1 MRRHKATVALVA
13 WTFLVWTTRIGNI
26 WRDGDLDAAAK
37 WGRTALALSFTAL
50 ALGVV
55 VALRR
60 RARTPLVAAVGALGA
75 WTTGVWIVRVAGIVA
90 ADHAVGFTVVHAVLA
105 VVSIVLAVAAWRETR
120 RLAASPG
127 GGRRDDSVDPRRDQ
141 LAG

>member
-13 WTFLVWTTRIGNI
+13 WTLLVWTTRIGNI

-37 WGRTALALSFTAL
+37 WGRSALALSFTV
-50 ALGVV
+50 LGLVVV

-60 RARTPLVAAVGALGA
+60 PARPRLLAAVGALAA
-75 WTTGVWIVRVAGIVA
+75 WTTGVWIVRFAGIVA

-105 VVSIVLAVAAWRETR
+105 VVSIVLAGVAWRETR

-127 GGRRDDSVDPRRDQ
+127 GGRPDDSVDRVG
-141 LAG
+141 ATS

>member
-13 WTFLVWTTRIGNI
+13 WTFLVWTARIGNI
-26 WRDGDLDAAAK
+26 WRDGDLDAAAR

-55 VALRR
+55 VALRW
-60 RARTPLVAAVGALGA
+60 RARPPLAAAVGALAA
-75 WTTGVWIVRVAGIVA
+75 WTTGVWIVLVAGIVA

-105 VVSIVLAVAAWRETR
+105 VASIVLAGVAWRETR
-120 RLAASPG
+120 RRAASPG
-127 GGRRDDSVDPRRDQ
+127 GGRPDDSVDPVG
-141 LAG
+141 ATS